1 MRDAYLL
8 FSHQLS
14 DAQTRELTHTWG
26 VKEYIH
32 LPKELQTIWSNISPD
47 LENLREL
54 LEPIKSFLVSYSKK
68 GDIALIQGDFG
79 AVYTMVN
86 FAKSLE
92 LVAIYATTKRDVIE
106 EIVDGKSVKKS
117 IFEHR
122 RFREYGN

>member
-14 DAQTRELTHTWG
+14 DAQKRELTQTWG

-47 LENLREL
+47 LENLGEM
-54 LEPIKSFLVSYSKK
+54 LEPIKFFLASHSKK

-106 EIVDGKSVKKS
+106 EMIDGKSVKKS

-122 RFREYGN
+122 RFREYGK

>member
-1 MRDAYLL
+1 MRNAYLL

-14 DAQTRELTHTWG
+14 DAQTRELTQTWG

-47 LENLREL
+47 LENLGEL
-54 LEPIKSFLVSYSKK
+54 LEPIKFFLISHSKK

-106 EIVDGKSVKKS
+106 KMIDGKSVKKS